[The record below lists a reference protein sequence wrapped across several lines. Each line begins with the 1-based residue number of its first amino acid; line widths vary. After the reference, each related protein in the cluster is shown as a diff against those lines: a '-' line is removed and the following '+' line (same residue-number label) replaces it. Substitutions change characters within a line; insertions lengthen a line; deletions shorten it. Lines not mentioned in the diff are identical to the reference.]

1 MRKKKREMIE
11 LDEKYAVVCIPAD
24 TIELRLTARI
34 LLQGKVKEVS
44 KDLTMHDVRKA
55 MREAEDWYI
64 PEDEK
69 HTFTEAGKQ
78 LIEDLDREQKE
89 LCKQ

>member
-34 LLQGKVKEVS
+34 LLHGKVKEVS

-55 MREAEDWYI
+55 MQEAEDLSVPEYELVLT
-64 PEDEK
+64 PEDK
-69 HTFTEAGKQ
+69 K
-78 LIEDLDREQKE
+78 LLDDLEREQGE